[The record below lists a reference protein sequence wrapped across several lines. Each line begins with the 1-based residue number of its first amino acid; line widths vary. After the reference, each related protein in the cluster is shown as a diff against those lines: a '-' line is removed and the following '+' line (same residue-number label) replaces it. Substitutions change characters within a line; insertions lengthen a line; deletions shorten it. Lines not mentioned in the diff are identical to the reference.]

1 MRNNTLIRNE
11 KTASL
16 FLTVDDPN
24 RTTLAQ
30 SFKPFKNRLKSLFFI
45 YHKKT
50 QFKEVGNSKIFRQK
64 KKQYLLRFIPLQHS
78 NTALSE
84 SSFQLHG
91 QRQPYNAHAVRSAT
105 FFAIFS
111 VFQVPLTSLGDLR
124 KELSVHKQ
132 AIARRSRQNLRKTR
146 SLRQFS
152 SDLSF
157 VPLTS

>member
-1 MRNNTLIRNE
+1 MAPPLHQYPSNTVHTAQHTYILLDFVSRIDHLGEPRHSYGGRKVRRCYPAVVRLYKLILGENMRNNTLIRNE

-64 KKQYLLRFIPLQHS
+64 KKQYLLRFIPL
-78 NTALSE
+78 
-84 SSFQLHG
+84 
-91 QRQPYNAHAVRSAT
+91 
-105 FFAIFS
+105 
-111 VFQVPLTSLGDLR
+111 
-124 KELSVHKQ
+124 
-132 AIARRSRQNLRKTR
+132 
-146 SLRQFS
+146 
-152 SDLSF
+152 
-157 VPLTS
+157 